1 MYASYRVC
9 FCECLMT
16 GVLWEKQNEDKG
28 ITVSGSNNLKTVE
41 RVDDAGK
48 PA

>member
-28 ITVSGSNNLKTVE
+28 ITVSGSNNVKTVE